1 METNKNNQG
10 VATRYS
16 ETWYV
21 KRESNSEPEKV
32 ILFFESVTHASITH
46 CKAYANNDARI
57 FFGNDFPKE
66 IASAWQ

>member
-10 VATRYS
+10 GATRYS
-16 ETWYV
+16 EAWYV
-21 KRESNSEPEKV
+21 KRESNSEPEIV
-32 ILFFESVTHASITH
+32 ILSFENVTYADIAHH
-46 CKAYANNDARI
+46 KAVVNNDARM